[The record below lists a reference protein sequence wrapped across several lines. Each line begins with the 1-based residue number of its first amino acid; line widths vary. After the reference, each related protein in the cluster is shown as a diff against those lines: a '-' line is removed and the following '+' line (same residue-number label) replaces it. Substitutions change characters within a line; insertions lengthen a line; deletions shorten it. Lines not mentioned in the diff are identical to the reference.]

1 MIKVI
6 DIWWILNATVQ
17 TGLAL
22 FKVMHILAFA
32 ASTKPYRLPSAFLV
46 SLVPES
52 LKVCS
57 SFLLVHQTIISN
69 FAGEVKYNRHM
80 TLLYILY
87 SPVYKAVKIGISDVS
102 GRRFASHRTKG
113 WILIK
118 YWWFSERD
126 QARAVESLVVNTLTK
141 KYGSFLDK
149 ADMPQGG
156 YTETFDASKITRK
169 GLIRMVNRAIKE
181 CS

>member
-1 MIKVI
+1 
-6 DIWWILNATVQ
+6 
-17 TGLAL
+17 
-22 FKVMHILAFA
+22 
-32 ASTKPYRLPSAFLV
+32 
-46 SLVPES
+46 
-52 LKVCS
+52 
-57 SFLLVHQTIISN
+57 
-69 FAGEVKYNRHM
+69 M

-87 SPVYKAVKIGISDVS
+87 SPLHKAIKIGISDIS

-126 QARAVESLVVNTLTK
+126 QARYIETLVVQTLTK

-156 YTETFDASKITRK
+156 YTETFDASKISRK
-169 GLIRMVNRAIKE
+169 ALIRMVNRAIKGV
-181 CS
+181 S

>member
-1 MIKVI
+1 M
-6 DIWWILNATVQ
+6 
-17 TGLAL
+17 
-22 FKVMHILAFA
+22 
-32 ASTKPYRLPSAFLV
+32 
-46 SLVPES
+46 
-52 LKVCS
+52 
-57 SFLLVHQTIISN
+57 
-69 FAGEVKYNRHM
+69 AGYVKYNRLM

-87 SPVYKAVKIGISDVS
+87 SPIHRAIKVGISDVS

-118 YWWFSERD
+118 YWTFSRRD
-126 QARAVESLVVNTLTK
+126 QARAVETLVLNTLRDK
-141 KYGSFLDK
+141 HGHFLDK
-149 ADMPQGG
+149 DDMPQGG